1 MLEYNQV
8 KPGKIIN
15 FEGEP
20 FTVLSSHVFRK
31 QQRKPVNQ
39 TKLKNVITGKVIEH
53 SFGSSDKVAL
63 ADLEKR
69 PIKYLY
75 NKDNRQ
81 AGQTE
86 YWFSAENNPGD
97 RFTLSADVLGDALK
111 FMKQNELVDAIIYN
125 EEIIGVELPIKM
137 VFKVTE
143 APPNFRGN
151 TAGGADK
158 QVTIETGANVTTP
171 MFIEVGEM
179 IVVNTT
185 TGEYVER
192 AKN

>member
-1 MLEYNQV
+1 MLEYNQI
-8 KPGKIIN
+8 KPGNVIT

-53 SFGSSDKVAL
+53 SFGSSDKAAL
-63 ADLEKR
+63 ADLEKKTV
-69 PIKYLY
+69 KYLF

-81 AGQTE
+81 ANITE
-86 YWFSAENNPGD
+86 YWFSSENDPGD
-97 RFTLSADVLGDALK
+97 RFTIDENILGNNINY
-111 FMKQNELVDAIIYN
+111 MKQNESVDAVLYEN
-125 EEIIGVELPIKM
+125 EIIGIELPIK
-137 VFKVTE
+137 VVLKVTE
-143 APPNFRGN
+143 APPNFKGN

-158 QVTIETGANVTTP
+158 QVTLETGATVTAP
-171 MFIEVGEM
+171 MFIATGEM

-185 TGEYVER
+185 TGQYVER
-192 AKN
+192 AK

>member
-1 MLEYNQV
+1 MLEYNQI

-39 TKLKNVITGKVIEH
+39 TKLKNIITGKVIEH
-53 SFGSSDKVAL
+53 SFGSSEKASL

-69 PIKYLY
+69 AIKYLY

-81 AGQTE
+81 TGEME
-86 YWFSAENNPGD
+86 YWFSAENDPSD
-97 RFTLSADVLGDALK
+97 RFTLSVDILGDSLK
-111 FMKQNELVDAIIYN
+111 YMKQNELIDAVIYN
-125 EEIIGVELPIKM
+125 ENIIGVELPIKM
-137 VFKVTE
+137 TFKVTE
-143 APPNFRGN
+143 APPNVKGN
-151 TAGGADK
+151 TASGADK
-158 QVTIETGANVTTP
+158 QVVIETGASITTP
-171 MFIEVGEM
+171 MFIETGEM

-192 AKN
+192 AK